1 MRRSFNIMDIED
13 MYLNIIKGIYD
24 KPTAD
29 IILIG
34 GRLKTFP
41 LDIQTA
47 ILYMKR
53 CSTLLIIMYVYV
65 KIAKL
70 CQTLCNPMDCSLPG
84 SSVHGIFQARMLEC
98 VAISFSRGS
107 SQPRDQTQVSR
118 VAGGLFTL
126 IINEVQIKP
135 Q

>member
-41 LDIQTA
+41 LDIQMA

-53 CSTLLIIMYVYV
+53 YSTSLIIMYLCV

-70 CQTLCNPMDCSLPG
+70 CQTLLQP
-84 SSVHGIFQARMLEC
+84 HGL
-98 VAISFSRGS
+98 
-107 SQPRDQTQVSR
+107 
-118 VAGGLFTL
+118 
-126 IINEVQIKP
+126 
-135 Q
+135 